1 MSRQRIFHLTILLM
15 LLSFT
20 LAACERPIE
29 NGEDAAVDSTS
40 EVSEAAGGDGGG
52 QEPAAPA
59 GDQPEA
65 AAEAAESPEA
75 DSEESTPRLDPTAEP
90 AAAEATEAA
99 SSEPETPAED
109 SDAADAAEGDSS
121 SDSAAEDPTEE
132 PATETEAETSES
144 PDARPSQHEVAAGE
158 TLYTIGLQYDI
169 SWVALAEFNDLDD
182 ADQITAGMILAI
194 PSDDDLANPQPDME
208 PTPSP
213 MTETTYT
220 VIAGDNLFRIGLI
233 YGTSWVQIAEA
244 NGLVN
249 PNQVYAGQVLKI
261 PVNTPGP
268 TPQFTHEVRPG
279 ETLFSIALQYGVAWP
294 LIAEANEMDSPFVIY
309 TGQTLVIPG
318 G

>member
-1 MSRQRIFHLTILLM
+1 MSRQRIFHLMILLV

-29 NGEDAAVDSTS
+29 DGSDAAVDTTS
-40 EVSEAAGGDGGG
+40 EVSEAVSTESS
-52 QEPAAPA
+52 QPPEVAAEA
-59 GDQPEA
+59 TAIPEA
-65 AAEAAESPEA
+65 AA
-75 DSEESTPRLDPTAEP
+75 EESTPRLEP
-90 AAAEATEAA
+90 SPEAEASESAEAA
-99 SSEPETPAED
+99 SSEPETPIEE
-109 SDAADAAEGDSS
+109 SGE
-121 SDSAAEDPTEE
+121 SDSADDAKADDASAEEPTEE
-132 PATETEAETSES
+132 TAEETAEAAEPSES
-144 PDARPSQHEVAAGE
+144 RPSQHEVAAGE
-158 TLYTIGLQYDI
+158 TLYTIGLKYNL
-169 SWVALAEFNDLDD
+169 SWVTLAEFNGLDD
-182 ADQITAGMILAI
+182 ADQISAGMTLAI
-194 PSDDDLANPQPDME
+194 PSDDELADPGPGAE

-233 YGTSWVQIAEA
+233 YGTNWVQIAEA

-268 TPQFTHEVRPG
+268 TPQFTHEVKPG

-294 LIAEANEMDSPFVIY
+294 LIAEANEMDSPYVIY